1 MIEVNL
7 TYDLQPGVAGK
18 LYTDWAR
25 KAIVV
30 LLKSKGIIEI
40 RANRNLLGSPQVQ
53 IITVWESLT
62 NWAAFAEQKSWIS
75 LMDELQDT
83 LATNLDFR
91 IWGPSQVAPE
101 PLRPKKQA

>member
-1 MIEVNL
+1 MIDITL

-40 RANRNLLGSPQVQ
+40 RAHRNLLGSPQVQ
-53 IITVWESLT
+53 ITTVWETLT
-62 NWAAFAEQKSWIS
+62 NWAVFAEQKSWNS
-75 LMDELQDT
+75 LIDELQDT
-83 LATNLDFR
+83 LADNLDFR
-91 IWGPSQVAPE
+91 IWGPSPVAPE
-101 PLRPKKQA
+101 PLRPKK